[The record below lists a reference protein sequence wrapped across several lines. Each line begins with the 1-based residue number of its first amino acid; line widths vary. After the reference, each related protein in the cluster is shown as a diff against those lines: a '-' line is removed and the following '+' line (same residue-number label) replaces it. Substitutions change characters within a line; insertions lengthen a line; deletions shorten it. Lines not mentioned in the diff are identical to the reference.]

1 MLNDSDI
8 PIIPRKHLFENPAY
22 LNPRISPD
30 GRWLSWVA
38 DVDGVMNVWIAPSE
52 DPATSSSPGSASFDF
67 TR

>member
-1 MLNDSDI
+1 MLNDSGV

-38 DVDGVMNVWIAPSE
+38 AVDGSE
-52 DPATSSSPGSASFDF
+52 
-67 TR
+67 